1 MSLYSRVDD
10 IPVPRAQYLKNN
22 YRTIAITCALMLIFY
37 FSTRQSYLLFH
48 TLVEL
53 TSIVVAFSVFLVTWN
68 SRKILDN
75 NYLYVVGLAYLFI
88 GALDLMHTLTFT
100 GMNIIPDRAYFANQ
114 IWVATRFMEAVTF
127 VLGFYFLN
135 RPKRPNA
142 DTIILV
148 YFGATL
154 LIGLSILV
162 WRIFPI
168 CFIEGVGQTPFKVY
182 AEYTIIAVLL
192 IAVYLLLKHRNRF
205 SPFVYRLLLGS
216 LIFTILSEFCFTL
229 YVSNYSTANELGHYA
244 KLLSFILIYKTIVET
259 GFTKPTASIFKNLK
273 DNEKKYKTL
282 AENLPG
288 LILRYDVN
296 FKRIYANSRAIQ
308 LSQAQEAQSPG
319 LPATLH
325 DTLRLTFEKARETGE
340 VQETSTSFE
349 HEGIKHFYA
358 VQIIPEQGVNGQK
371 ATYLAICQ
379 DITRLKLTEQEL
391 QGLNATKD
399 KLFSIIAHDLKNPF
413 TSILSFSDLIYKNA
427 DKLTPQKVAHM
438 ALRMNESSKQAYV
451 LLENLLSWSRLQTGA
466 LRPSFQLIDVQ
477 DLVTDTMKLS
487 RLVSESKHISIS
499 TVGLE
504 GKVIFADRQ
513 MVAAIFRNLLSNA
526 IKFSYPDS
534 TIVIEAEDQVNDVL
548 FSVTD
553 TGTGIQEE
561 HQLRLL
567 KKDSNLSTSGTG
579 AEEGTGLGL
588 VLCKEFVEINGGRI
602 WIESEYGSGTTFY
615 FTLPSHAQDVYGTGC

>member
-1 MSLYSRVDD
+1 MSLHPRVDD

-22 YRTIAITCALMLIFY
+22 YRTLFMAGTLILVFY

-48 TLVEL
+48 TIVEL
-53 TSIVVAFSVFLVTWN
+53 ISIVVAFSVFLVTWN
-68 SRKILDN
+68 SRKMLDN
-75 NYLYVVGLAYLFI
+75 NCLYFVGLAYLFI
-88 GALDLMHTLTFT
+88 GTLDLMHTLTFT
-100 GMNIIPDRAYFANQ
+100 GMNIIPDPAYFANQ

-142 DTIILV
+142 DTIIV
-148 YFGATL
+148 IYFCVTL
-154 LIGLSILV
+154 LIGLSIMV
-162 WRIFPI
+162 WRIFPV
-168 CFIEGVGQTPFKVY
+168 CFIEGIGQTPFKVY

-192 IAVYLLLKHRNRF
+192 LAIFLLLKHRESF
-205 SPFVYRLLLGS
+205 SLYVYRLLLGS
-216 LIFTILSEFCFTL
+216 LIFTVLSEFCFTL

-244 KLLSFILIYKTIVET
+244 KLISFILIYKSNVET

-288 LILRYDVN
+288 LILRYDVG

-308 LSQAQEAQSPG
+308 FSQAHDAQSPA
-319 LPATLH
+319 LPAPLQ
-325 DTLRLTFEKARETGE
+325 DTLKLAFEKARETGQ
-340 VQETSTSFE
+340 VQETSTSFD

-358 VQIIPEQGVNGQK
+358 VQVIPEQGLDGQK

-379 DITRLKLTEQEL
+379 DITRLKLTEQQL

-413 TSILSFSDLIYKNA
+413 TSILSYSDLIYKNA
-427 DKLTPQKVAHM
+427 EKLAPQKIAHM

-466 LRPSFQLIDVQ
+466 LRPSFQPIDVQ
-477 DLVTDTMKLS
+477 DLVTDTMNLS
-487 RLVSESKHISIS
+487 RLIAESKHISIT

-526 IKFSYPDS
+526 IKFSYPES
-534 TIVIEAEDQVNDVL
+534 TIVIEAKHQLNDVL

-561 HQLRLL
+561 HLVRLL
-567 KKDSNLSTSGTG
+567 KKDSNFSTSGTG
-579 AEEGTGLGL
+579 AEQGTGLGL
-588 VLCKEFVEINGGRI
+588 VLCKEFAEINGGRI

-615 FTLPSHAQDVYGTGC
+615 FTLPTHTNAV